1 MLSAPGLRQLI
12 QPWYNYL
19 MKPKG
24 TSKLKA
30 KLLGVYYGNPAKDM
44 KLIIIVGEGKVTVSH
59 YVHEIL
65 RAAGEQVA
73 VFASNQFFK
82 MSVLHKFLNDAWK
95 AGANYVVITA
105 PLETLQNGVFADLP
119 IHVAAATELTEDFTA
134 TDLFKMAPK
143 TAVLPLSNSKLP
155 ELKDVKG
162 DAKTVTF
169 GQTTG
174 CDVKTLKSKLY
185 KRGCEATLMVEKD
198 VINPATF
205 ISGEAAVNYMALAT
219 AIAHALEIKNDAI
232 LDGIANYDP
241 ENK

>member
-1 MLSAPGLRQLI
+1 
-12 QPWYNYL
+12 

-44 KLIIIVGEGKVTVSH
+44 KLIVIAGEGKVIVSH
-59 YVHEIL
+59 FVHEIL
-65 RAAGEQVA
+65 RAADEQVA

-119 IHVAAATELTEDFTA
+119 IQVIATTELTDDLKA
-134 TDLFKMAPK
+134 ADLFKMSPK
-143 TAVLPLSNSKLP
+143 TAVLPLSNSKLT

-162 DAKTVTF
+162 ETKIVTF

-174 CDVKTLKSKLY
+174 CDIKTLKSKLY
-185 KRGCEATLMVEKD
+185 KRGSEATLMVEKD

-205 ISGEAAVNYMALAT
+205 VPGEEAINYMALAT
-219 AIAHALEIKNDAI
+219 AIAHTLEVKNDAI

-241 ENK
+241 EAK